1 MKSAQIIW
9 REDSW
14 QNLSTATRLDSDSTL
29 VMAFG
34 TQHSQAFNQLHQA
47 MPQSKIL
54 GCSTAGEM
62 LDNTILDDSLVATV
76 VAFEKS
82 RIEQVCDSISTFSGD
97 SFELG
102 KSLSEQLVSL
112 GDDLKHVFVL
122 SDGLLING
130 GYLVEGFRSVLPSD
144 VQVTGGLAGDG
155 EHFSRTFVTSGVK
168 TESGAV
174 VALGLYGESLD
185 IRFGS
190 RGGWCPFGM
199 ERKVT
204 QAKDNVL
211 YELDDQNALDIYKAY
226 LGDLADELPASGL
239 RFPLEITL
247 PEKNLKL
254 VRTLLA
260 TNENDG
266 TITFAG
272 NIPKGVSA
280 KLMRASSDSLID
292 GARLAASL
300 CHDEENQAPTVAIL
314 ISCVGRKLLLRQLAE
329 DEVEAVHHELG
340 ENVVICGFYSYGE
353 IAPIDKNGKSELH
366 NQTMTITTLREL

>member
-1 MKSAQIIW
+1 MKSAQIVW
-9 REDSW
+9 DGEAW
-14 QNLSTATRLDSDSTL
+14 QNFFIATQLDSTTTL
-29 VMAFG
+29 VLAFG
-34 TQHSQAFNQLHQA
+34 TQHSQAIRQLRKA

-54 GCSTAGEM
+54 GCSTAGEIV
-62 LDNTILDDSLVATV
+62 DHTILEGSLVATI

-82 RIEQVCDSISTFSGD
+82 RIELVSDAISTFSGD

-102 KSLSEQLVSL
+102 ENLSQQLLSR
-112 GDDLKHVFVL
+112 GAGLKHVFVL

-130 GYLVEGFRSVLPSD
+130 GYLVDGFRSVLPLD
-144 VQVTGGLAGDG
+144 VSVTGGLAGDG
-155 EHFSRTFVTSGVK
+155 EHFLQTFVTVGDQ
-168 TESGAV
+168 TESGIV

-204 QAKDNVL
+204 RAKDNVL
-211 YELDDQNALDIYKAY
+211 YELDNQKALDIYKAY
-226 LGDLADELPASGL
+226 LGELADDLPASGL

-247 PEKNLKL
+247 PRNNLKL

-260 TNENDG
+260 INDYDG

-272 NIPKGVSA
+272 NVPKGVSA

-292 GARLAASL
+292 GARVAASL
-300 CHDEENQAPTVAIL
+300 CYEGENQGLGVAIL

-329 DEVEAVHHELG
+329 DEVEAVHDELG
-340 ENVVICGFYSYGE
+340 KNTLICGFYSYGE
-353 IAPIDKNGKSELH
+353 IAPIKKGENSELH
-366 NQTMTITTLREL
+366 NQTMTITTFREL

>member
-62 LDNTILDDSLVATV
+62 LDSTILDDSLVATV

-102 KSLSEQLVSL
+102 KSLSEQLVSQ

-329 DEVEAVHHELG
+329 DEVEAVHNELG

>member
-9 REDSW
+9 REDTW
-14 QNLSTATRLDSDSTL
+14 QNLSTVTRLDSDSTL
-29 VMAFG
+29 VLAFG
-34 TQHSQAFNQLHQA
+34 TQHSQAINLLHQA
-47 MPQSKIL
+47 MPHSKIL

-62 LDNTILDDSLVATV
+62 LDNTILDGSLVATI

-97 SFELG
+97 SFVLG
-102 KSLSEQLVSL
+102 KSLSEQLVSR

-122 SDGLLING
+122 SDGLLVNG
-130 GYLVEGFRSVLPSD
+130 GYLVEGFRSVLPSY

-155 EHFSRTFVTSGVK
+155 EHFSQTFVTSGIK
-168 TESGAV
+168 TESGV
-174 VALGLYGESLD
+174 VAALGLYGESLD

-204 QAKDNVL
+204 RAKDNVL

-260 TNENDG
+260 TNEHDG

-300 CHDEENQAPTVAIL
+300 CHDEESQAPIVAIL

-329 DEVEAVHHELG
+329 DEVEAVHDELG
-340 ENVVICGFYSYGE
+340 ENAVICGFYSYGE
-353 IAPIDKNGKSELH
+353 IAPVDKNGKSELH
-366 NQTMTITTLREL
+366 NQTMTITTFREF

>member
-1 MKSAQIIW
+1 MKIEQIV
-9 REDSW
+9 W
-14 QNLSTATRLDSDSTL
+14 QEGHWQGLSSSSQLDSINTL
-29 VMAFG
+29 IIVFG
-34 TQHSQAFNQLHQA
+34 RASDASLVQLSAKMPHSQV
-47 MPQSKIL
+47 I
-54 GCSTAGEM
+54 GCSTAGEII
-62 LDNTILDDSLVATV
+62 DNTILENAVVATIIL
-76 VAFEKS
+76 FEKS
-82 RIEQVCDSISTFSGD
+82 TIHLASAHIEEGVRT
-97 SFELG
+97 SFNIGVQLGQELSSH
-102 KSLSEQLVSL
+102 K
-112 GDDLKHVFVL
+112 DNLKHVFVL

-329 DEVEAVHHELG
+329 DEVEAVHNELG

>member
-1 MKSAQIIW
+1 MKIEQIV
-9 REDSW
+9 W
-14 QNLSTATRLDSDSTL
+14 QEGHWQGLSSSSQLDSINTL
-29 VMAFG
+29 IIVFG
-34 TQHSQAFNQLHQA
+34 RASDASLVQLSAKMPHSQV
-47 MPQSKIL
+47 I
-54 GCSTAGEM
+54 GCSTAGEII
-62 LDNTILDDSLVATV
+62 DNTILENAVVATIIL
-76 VAFEKS
+76 FEKS
-82 RIEQVCDSISTFSGD
+82 TIHLASAHIEEGVRT
-97 SFELG
+97 SFNIGVQLGQELSSH
-102 KSLSEQLVSL
+102 K
-112 GDDLKHVFVL
+112 DNLKHVFVL

-144 VQVTGGLAGDG
+144 VQVTGGVAGDG